1 MKRRHLFLFI
11 MLFKLAACA
20 RSAPPTP
27 AAMPSATPTPAAPP
41 TTTPGTLTVDPASS
55 LGPISPYL
63 FGTNYGPMHAVTL
76 DVMPLVEEVGF
87 TTLRFPGGAWTDST
101 DVKPFQID
109 QFIDFSQQL
118 GATPHI
124 SVRLLGGSPE
134 TAAALVRYTNIEKQY
149 GVTYWSIG
157 NEPSIYTQL
166 GQADYDYTTENLNRD
181 WRPIAE
187 AMKAVDPTIQILG
200 PDIHQWAATGSATPK
215 DSAGRDWMAEFL
227 KTNGD
232 LIDIVAVHRYPLY
245 SPSNPVTVANLRE
258 NTRQWVQEVEHLR
271 RVIREILG
279 HELPIAITEL
289 NSDPSPAML
298 QEASPDSFYNAIW
311 YADVLGQLMNAD
323 VFMVNQ
329 WVLSQ
334 RSTGLGL
341 FQGST
346 ARPTFYVFPLYKN
359 FGSEQLYATSGVE
372 DVDIF
377 AARRD
382 DGALTLMVINLSDE
396 EQQIPLQ
403 VTGVELIEAEVW
415 LLDKAHN
422 AENLGL
428 QPFTAA
434 GLLTLPPQSAT
445 LYVIKSSSIW
455 RLHPHLAVFDLH
467 RIMGNGPGSRQRQH
481 RPRAN
486 IKTGAMTRALN

>member
-1 MKRRHLFLFI
+1 MKQKTLLILLLFI
-11 MLFKLAACA
+11 LAAACNQT
-20 RSAPPTP
+20 PTP
-27 AAMPSATPTPAAPP
+27 APTTTAVPTATPAAPP
-41 TTTPGTLTVDPASS
+41 TTTPGTLTVDPAFS

-76 DVMPLVEEVGF
+76 EVMPLVEEAGF

-109 QFIDFSQQL
+109 QFMDFSQQV

-166 GQADYDYTTENLNRD
+166 GQAAYDYTTENLNRD

-187 AMKAVDPTIQILG
+187 AMKAVDPTIHLLG
-200 PDIHQWAATGSATPK
+200 PDIHQWAATESATPK

-245 SPSNPVTVANLRE
+245 SPSNPVTVADLRQ

-271 RVIREILG
+271 SVMREILG

-323 VFMVNQ
+323 VLMVNQ

-346 ARPTFYVFPLYKN
+346 VRPTFYVFPLYKN
-359 FGSEQLYATSGVE
+359 FGSEQLFATSGVE

-382 DGALTLMVINLSDE
+382 DGALTVMVINLSDA

-403 VTGVELIEAEVW
+403 VTGMELVEAEVW
-415 LLDKAHN
+415 RLDKTHN
-422 AENLGL
+422 AENLGV
-428 QPFTAA
+428 QPFTAV

-445 LYVIKSSSIW
+445 LYVIK
-455 RLHPHLAVFDLH
+455 
-467 RIMGNGPGSRQRQH
+467 
-481 RPRAN
+481 
-486 IKTGAMTRALN
+486 